1 MEDLKKLTLQN
12 WTKQTNGGG
21 EETKRRHKKQRPTH
35 SHTGESRKKT
45 LKYHNIYAKIFR
57 VKRDKRMYE

>member
-21 EETKRRHKKQRPTH
+21 GRDQEKAQETKTH
-35 SHTGESRKKT
+35 SFTHWGIS
-45 LKYHNIYAKIFR
+45 
-57 VKRDKRMYE
+57 